1 MEVLQNGEIVIR
13 LMVTL
18 IICII
23 LWLERELKSQP
34 AGIRTHILIWVGSC
48 LIMILSIMIPE
59 LYGSTVNDPGRIAAQ
74 VISGVWFLGAGAIMK
89 HGYDTKWLTTA
100 ANIWVTA
107 AIGLTIWAGLYIPAI
122 FTTFII
128 LLNLVIITKVKQKY
142 LHTHKY
148 CNIFITFDTKQKT
161 LENIYNQIAQEPI
174 KIISK
179 NIKETDSGVTLDI
192 ISKIHPDT
200 NLFTLKKNI
209 ERITKAKKIS
219 ISERVSI

>member
-1 MEVLQNGEIVIR
+1 MEVLPNGEIIIR
-13 LMVTL
+13 LLITL
-18 IICII
+18 VICIV

-48 LIMILSIMIPE
+48 LIMILSILVPE
-59 LYGSTVNDPGRIAAQ
+59 IYNSNINDPGRIAAQ
-74 VISGVWFLGAGAIMK
+74 VISWVWFLWAWAIMK
-89 HGYDTKWLTTA
+89 IWFDTKWLTTA

-107 AIGLTIWAGLYIPAI
+107 AIWLCIWAGLYIPGI
-122 FTTFII
+122 FTAGII

-148 CNIFITFDTKQKT
+148 CSIFITFDTKQKT
-161 LENIYNQIAQEPI
+161 LESIYNKISLEPI

-200 NLFTLKKNI
+200 NLFLLKKNI
-209 ERITKAKKIS
+209 EKITKAKKIS
-219 ISERVSI
+219 ISESMNI